1 MNYQVFKNNDYK
13 EYLGFCE
20 QKGFIYSVQ
29 LDEENYAVVAL
40 HNGQVT
46 MLIQFTVQPSVMQI
60 KVQ

>member
-1 MNYQVFKNNDYK
+1 MSYLAFKNNCSK

-29 LDEENYAVVAL
+29 LDKGRYVVVAL

-46 MLIQFTVQPSVMQI
+46 LLIQFTTQLSVMRME
-60 KVQ
+60 V

>member
-1 MNYQVFKNNDYK
+1 MNYQVFKYNSSK

-29 LDEENYAVVAL
+29 LDEERYAVVAL

-46 MLIQFTVQPSVMQI
+46 MLIQFTAQPCAVRME
-60 KVQ
+60 V

>member
-1 MNYQVFKNNDYK
+1 MSYRAFKNNSSK

-29 LDEENYAVVAL
+29 LNEGRHAVVAL

-46 MLIQFTVQPSVMQI
+46 MLIQFTAQPSIMRMEV
-60 KVQ
+60 

>member
-1 MNYQVFKNNDYK
+1 MNYQTFKSISSK

-29 LDEENYAVVAL
+29 LDEERYAVVAL

-46 MLIQFTVQPSVMQI
+46 MLIQFTSHPSVVRME
-60 KVQ
+60 V